1 MLMHLDGTTAIAEDI
16 GRQLVSY
23 GRRLTPAE
31 VFLRIDAIT
40 TKDVMRVATEKLQ
53 DVDLA
58 ITAMGPVGNYPD
70 YNRVRAWT
78 YWNRW

>member
-31 VFLRIDAIT
+31 IFLRIDAIT
-40 TKDVMRVATEKLQ
+40 SKDVMRVAT
-53 DVDLA
+53 
-58 ITAMGPVGNYPD
+58 
-70 YNRVRAWT
+70 VRKIELSQ
-78 YWNRW
+78 